1 MDDAE
6 RLIAFG
12 DRADDDAETENI
24 GKLLEADG
32 LSLHFAPDRISALA
46 PSGNVGSDATV
57 AELFGELLLDL
68 GDPAHRTFEQRL
80 KTFGKNFIGL
90 GVEFAERQ
98 VFQFLAH

>member
-12 DRADDDAETENI
+12 ESADDDAETENI

-32 LSLHFAPDRISALA
+32 LALHFAPDRISALA
-46 PSGNVGSDATV
+46 PSRNFGGDAAV

-68 GDPAHRTFEQRL
+68 ADPAASNVRTATSRRSVSTL
-80 KTFGKNFIGL
+80 
-90 GVEFAERQ
+90 
-98 VFQFLAH
+98 